1 MGITKDFINK
11 QFVEPNLKPIKEELD
26 KVKEENKSFKEK
38 EQDLNTQIY
47 QLQNLKAPDMKS
59 SDFIKQYREWVYAN
73 CNVIAKAVSK
83 IQFRLYQLKNNDEVI
98 EIKEHE
104 LLELLYRM
112 NPYMNKD
119 EVIFT
124 EKLHELTIGDAAW
137 YLARKNRENP
147 KEKPSEIWPL
157 RSDWLSIKQ
166 GKLAEG
172 GNFIA
177 YYVYKIPGEEEQIFL
192 PHEILLIKRP
202 NPEDPYRGM
211 SVIKAAAITIDID
224 NFATNWN
231 RNFFWNSARP
241 DAILHTEQRLSNE
254 VIKRLKNQF
263 RSEYGGLSNS
273 MKLMI
278 LENGLDYKPF
288 QSTVKDMD
296 FLEQQKWTR
305 DKMIAMFGNTK
316 MALGITEDVNRA
328 NADVGEYI
336 QEKKTTEPE
345 MQTLVNYLNEF
356 LVPLYGDNLFL
367 GFVSTVPES
376 QELMNNELDKLTNK
390 VYTVNESRAKKGLDP
405 IEGGDILY
413 LPLNLIPMGVDNSS
427 EEGQKAY
434 IKLESKARGNDFRT
448 RLPKKDFSEE
458 IQKLKNRNYRQR
470 AMRAK
475 MKKFNEQIEKEM
487 LKLLKQRK
495 KRNKIQRK
503 RENFWKGLIANSD
516 LYEPKIERIVTEK
529 IYPYISSIVQQKIN
543 ENSKSFKK
551 KDVAVNEF
559 MFDKSEAVV
568 FSVGE
573 FNSIFNEIVVS
584 QGNKAYE
591 YLGLKETLKVDVVM
605 AKEIRT
611 NIRKFSKSM
620 FNTITE
626 KLTNSLKQGVNNGEG
641 LPKLT
646 SRVKQELDE
655 LKTYQAKRIAR
666 TEVSRSTNY
675 ANGKVWK
682 QTGFSKE
689 EWLTAL
695 DERVCEFCSLMEGKI
710 TKINENYF
718 NKDSTMTGSD
728 GGKLDFTYENVKHP
742 PLHVSCRCTTTP
754 VKE

>member
-1 MGITKDFINK
+1 MGIVDNFIEK
-11 QFVEPNLKPIKEELD
+11 KLEPIKNELKD
-26 KVKEENKSFKEK
+26 VQEENKSLKSVEK
-38 EQDLNTQIY
+38 DLNTQIY
-47 QLQNLKAPDMKS
+47 QLQNIKAPDMKAS
-59 SDFIKQYREWVYAN
+59 EFIKQYREWVYAN

-83 IQFRLYQLKNNDEVI
+83 IQFRLYQLKKDDDVE
-98 EIKEHE
+98 EIKEHP

-119 EVIFT
+119 EVIYT
-124 EKLHELTIGDAAW
+124 EKLHELLIGDAAW
-137 YLARKNRENP
+137 YLARNNRENP
-147 KEKPSEIWPL
+147 KEVPMEIWPL

-166 GKLAEG
+166 GELEKG
-172 GNFIA
+172 GGFIA
-177 YYVYKIPGEEEQIFL
+177 YYVYKIPGQEEKIFL

-202 NPEDPYRGM
+202 NPEDPYRGL
-211 SVIKAAAITIDID
+211 SVIRAAAVTVDID

-241 DAILHTEQRLSNE
+241 DAVLHTEQRLSDE
-254 VIKRLKNQF
+254 VISRLKNQF

-273 MKLMI
+273 MKMMV

-296 FLEQQKWTR
+296 FLEQQKWSR

-345 MQTLVNYLNEF
+345 MQTLVNYLNEY

-367 GFVSTVPES
+367 SFVSTVPES
-376 QELMNNELDKLTNK
+376 QELMNDELDRLTNK
-390 VYTVNESRAKKGLDP
+390 VYTVNESRAKKGLEP
-405 IEGGDILY
+405 LEGGDVLY
-413 LPLNLIPMGVDNSS
+413 LPLNLVPMDANAGQNNS
-427 EEGQKAY
+427 QKSY
-434 IKLESKARGNDFRT
+434 VELKSKIKGTGYRS
-448 RLPKKDFSEE
+448 RLPRKDFGEE
-458 IQKLKNRNYRQR
+458 IQRLKNRNYKKR
-470 AMRAK
+470 AMRAAIREQE
-475 MKKFNEQIEKEM
+475 NEIKKEM
-487 LKLLKQRK
+487 LKLLRK
-495 KRNKIQRK
+495 HKKEQKIAKK

-516 LYEPKIERIVTEK
+516 LYEPKIERIVIDK
-529 IYPYISSIVQQKIN
+529 IYPYVSANVQQKLN
-543 ENSKSFKK
+543 ENIKSLKT
-551 KDVAVNEF
+551 KDVDVNEL

-568 FSVGE
+568 FSIGE
-573 FNSIFNEIVVS
+573 FNAIFNEIVVQ
-584 QGNKAYE
+584 QGNKAFE
-591 YLGLKETLKVDVVM
+591 YLGLKETFKVDAVI
-605 AKEIRT
+605 AKEIKR
-611 NIRKFSKSM
+611 NITKFSKSM
-620 FNTITE
+620 FNTITD
-626 KLTNSLKQGVNNGEG
+626 KLTDSLNEGLAKGEG

-646 SRVKQELDE
+646 SRVKQEIDD

-682 QTGFSKE
+682 QAGFAKE

-695 DERVCEFCSLMEGKI
+695 DERVCEFCGIMEGKI

-718 NKDSTMTGSD
+718 DKDSEMTGSE

-754 VKE
+754 VKD